1 LHDEGAVGFFGDL
14 GGEVVLFVLE
24 VGELHFDEFVQ
35 GEGGVEAGEESFAE
49 TGVAEFDDGF
59 EGLGSGFEGAFF
71 GIGQGGRHGER
82 VAESGVGGPRLLIGA
97 FSRLAD
103 GLGRDSLRAVPLVDV
118 RNLKVWF
125 PIRTGIFRRHTGD
138 VKAVDDVSFTI
149 EKGTTVGLVGESGSG
164 KTTIGRALLKLIPAT
179 AGEVHYEGS
188 DILPLSEGEVRPYRR
203 RMQMIFQDPFGS
215 LNPRLSI
222 FQIIG
227 EAMEIHFPEMN
238 REARRERVADLLKK
252 VDLKPEMMERYP
264 HEFSGG
270 QRQRIGIARAL
281 AVEPNFIVCDEPVSA
296 LDVSVQAQIVN
307 LLQDLQE
314 QLGLTY
320 LFIAHDLAVVE
331 HISDHVLVMYHG
343 KIVESAPAEA
353 IYQNPQHD
361 YTKKLLAAVPT
372 FA

>member
-1 LHDEGAVGFFGDL
+1 MPL
-14 GGEVVLFVLE
+14 LE
-24 VGELHFDEFVQ
+24 
-35 GEGGVEAGEESFAE
+35 
-49 TGVAEFDDGF
+49 
-59 EGLGSGFEGAFF
+59 
-71 GIGQGGRHGER
+71 
-82 VAESGVGGPRLLIGA
+82 
-97 FSRLAD
+97 
-103 GLGRDSLRAVPLVDV
+103 V
-118 RNLKVWF
+118 RNLKVYF
-125 PIRTGIFRRHTGD
+125 PIRTGVFRRHTSD

-149 EKGTTVGLVGESGSG
+149 EPGTTVGLVGESGSG

-179 AGEVHYEGS
+179 SGS
-188 DILPLSEGEVRPYRR
+188 VIYGGRDVLTLGEGEFRPLRR
-203 RMQMIFQDPFGS
+203 EIQMIFQDPFGS

-222 FQIIG
+222 SQIIG
-227 EAMEIHFPEMN
+227 EALEIHFPTMS
-238 REARRERVADLLKK
+238 RADRRERVAELLKLTG
-252 VDLKPEMMERYP
+252 LKPEMMERYP

-281 AVEPNFIVCDEPVSA
+281 AVEPKFIVCDEPVSA

-343 KIVESAPAEA
+343 KIVESATAEA
-353 IYQNPQHD
+353 IYENPQHD
-361 YTKKLLAAVPT
+361 YTRKLLAAVPK